1 MFKFSFLKQTK
12 FNIGS
17 ESRFIFNS
25 FSYKNFSSQKPTQKD
40 YYKILEIKKNATEEE
55 IKKAYRNLGLYSL
68 NKM

>member
-1 MFKFSFLKQTK
+1 MFKYSFLKQTK

-25 FSYKNFSSQKPTQKD
+25 FSYKNFSSKSTQKD

-55 IKKAYRNLGLYSL
+55 IKKAYRNLGLYS
-68 NKM
+68 K